1 MLRRRAG
8 DVTELVRRGPDTEVR
23 GDLDEEE
30 EVSAAIAPGHGWA
43 GAQRCTGPD
52 RGPGPVWK
60 MER

>member
-23 GDLDEEE
+23 GDLEEE
-30 EVSAAIAPGHGWA
+30 EVSAAIAPGHGWV
-43 GAQRCTGPD
+43 GAQWCTGPD
-52 RGPGPVWK
+52 RGPRPVWK